1 MRTEEKIVKK
11 NKLLNVL
18 INRDEGFL
26 AYELDGET
34 LGLSVLPKDRTL
46 MVPFVEMF
54 AIGSALVVV
63 G

>member
-34 LGLSVLPKDRTL
+34 VGLSVLPKDRNII
-46 MVPFVEMF
+46 VPFLEMF
-54 AIGSALVVV
+54 AIGSAMVVV